1 MFTDWNKQ
9 HYIGKENVIQHCEHC
24 QKFKF
29 IEIHILNIYTVLFV
43 WYWFKRD
50 ITCRWSHDKQLL
62 SRNSF
67 CSNRFNAYL
76 YRIQMHNI
84 LLCCLLL
91 FWQVSKFY
99 NGYLI
104 CQRYAICVHINKIC
118 LYDIIVLQNI
128 EKCSRK
134 TKIKCTRAPPLTIYS
149 FVVKFKDT
157 CMLLSL
163 SLEMKITFDR
173 HRLIMSDNFDGR

>member
-1 MFTDWNKQ
+1 M
-9 HYIGKENVIQHCEHC
+9 
-24 QKFKF
+24 
-29 IEIHILNIYTVLFV
+29 LFV

-50 ITCRWSHDKQLL
+50 ITCKWSHDKQLL

-173 HRLIMSDNFDGR
+173 HRLIMSDDFDGR